1 MARTRH
7 SVLELKVNKMAAY
20 HLQLNIIHDINK
32 YYKTKLEIHKL
43 KKGGQYCLRD
53 APWVKHP

>member
-7 SVLELKVNKMAAY
+7 SVLELKVNQMATY

-32 YYKTKLEIHKL
+32 YHKTKLEIHKL
-43 KKGGQYCLRD
+43 KKGGQY
-53 APWVKHP
+53 

>member
-7 SVLELKVNKMAAY
+7 SVLELKVNQMTTY
-20 HLQLNIIHDINK
+20 HLHLNIIHYINK

-43 KKGGQYCLRD
+43 KTGGQY
-53 APWVKHP
+53 